1 MRNLIVLNRG
11 IITPESRTY
20 PDLQV
25 IDSVFDTISD
35 SITFVLSSEESEL
48 IEVQQFNK
56 SGQITVLASF
66 PVNSKLL
73 NFIHFVDTSQLVF
86 VFANGDIVNA
96 TYEPHADLDSTL
108 IEIVGSIDVGI
119 TAAEWSVDE
128 ETLAIVTN
136 ENKLLLLSRIFEP
149 ICEKVLDSNDIKI
162 SDSKHVSV
170 GWGKKKLNSK
180 VKGLKHWKRKRSFET
195 CWVR

>member
-1 MRNLIVLNRG
+1 MRNLIVLNS

-136 ENKLLLLSRIFEP
+136 ENKLLLLSRIF
-149 ICEKVLDSNDIKI
+149 
-162 SDSKHVSV
+162 
-170 GWGKKKLNSK
+170 
-180 VKGLKHWKRKRSFET
+180 
-195 CWVR
+195 